1 MRTFKQFKVGDV
13 EYTLSFDRFTSIHKN
28 SYNKAY
34 LRIVGGGRE
43 FKVEFPR
50 KEIRRSWY
58 YNISNPNYRGFLSE
72 INDLHKAQEIRRIA
86 MLFLTNQL

>member
-13 EYTLSFDRFTSIHKN
+13 EYTLSFESFTSMHKDSWN
-28 SYNKAY
+28 RAY

-43 FKVEFPR
+43 FKVAFPNR
-50 KEIRRSWY
+50 ELRRSWY

-72 INDLHKAQEIRRIA
+72 INDFRKSQEVRRLI

>member
-28 SYNKAY
+28 SDDRAY
-34 LRIVGGGRE
+34 LRIVGNNRE
-43 FKVEFPR
+43 ISFEIPR
-50 KEIRRSWY
+50 NEKIHHWG
-58 YNISNPNYRGFLSE
+58 YRMYGFE
-72 INDLHKAQEIRRIA
+72 PITDEHKAPEIRRIA